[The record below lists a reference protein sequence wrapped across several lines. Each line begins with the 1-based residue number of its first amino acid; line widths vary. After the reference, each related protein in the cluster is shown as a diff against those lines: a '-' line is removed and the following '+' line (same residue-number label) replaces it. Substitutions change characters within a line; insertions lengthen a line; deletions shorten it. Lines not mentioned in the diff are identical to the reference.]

1 MRLFSVSSFSF
12 LCFQSRATSESGSDA
27 SYEVVKKSTRRALR
41 DRNNKVDY
49 NDSANLKKQLKGT
62 TAKRKRAVKTNKK
75 NQNDASS
82 VNFSEFEDY
91 SLVVISDS
99 PAGESG
105 KQARNNIETS
115 TPVAK
120 RTRCQEN
127 TFEKIRNSDLSHI
140 ETVSSPMSE
149 ISYSVYTP
157 ASSLQPGF
165 TSSNLSTPSI
175 LSSVAL
181 SNHNSNSAS
190 KIELDSCSNSRVKS
204 LTPENAVVQVERLRQ
219 SFILKHVSGRRKA
232 SNVISPEDVSLRLQS
247 LANSLSNSTNNRKPL
262 IHSGRKNTELNENSL
277 SLFDSPHI
285 LTRNRCKQTGKV
297 LNGRE
302 SHRKDSSSEAESG
315 EESEDLEEEESEDS
329 DEEEDDNVTSE
340 ENSVE
345 VDNLSAI
352 SENEDENE
360 TSEDDDDESSGE
372 SQISEQEESVEVDDI
387 DELQNSIRDLGISDN
402 GSRQSGETLYM
413 LNDDYVSNCSSG
425 SSSANS
431 AEISVSRDLFSPN
444 KISLIS
450 SKNSSKSDYFT
461 ASSSHLLDEE
471 YETAYD
477 DDSCGSDGK
486 RVGQQANQ
494 VVDIRVS

>member
-1 MRLFSVSSFSF
+1 M
-12 LCFQSRATSESGSDA
+12 
-27 SYEVVKKSTRRALR
+27 R

-62 TAKRKRAVKTNKK
+62 TAKRKRAVKANKK
-75 NQNDASS
+75 NQNEASS

-140 ETVSSPMSE
+140 ETVPSPMSE

-181 SNHNSNSAS
+181 SDHNSNSVS

-204 LTPENAVVQVERLRQ
+204 LTPENAIVQVERLRQ

-315 EESEDLEEEESEDS
+315 EESEDVEEEESEDS
-329 DEEEDDNVTSE
+329 DEEEDNNVTSE

-360 TSEDDDDESSGE
+360 TSEEEEESGGE
-372 SQISEQEESVEVDDI
+372 SQILEQEESVGADEI

-402 GSRQSGETLYM
+402 GSRQSDETLYM
-413 LNDDYVSNCSSG
+413 LNDDYVSDCSSG

-431 AEISVSRDLFSPN
+431 AEISGSRDLFSLN
-444 KISLIS
+444 KISLRS

-486 RVGQQANQ
+486 GVGQQADQ

>member
-1 MRLFSVSSFSF
+1 M
-12 LCFQSRATSESGSDA
+12 
-27 SYEVVKKSTRRALR
+27 R

-75 NQNDASS
+75 NQNEASS

-181 SNHNSNSAS
+181 SDHNSNSAS
-190 KIELDSCSNSRVKS
+190 KIQLDSCSNSRVKS

-219 SFILKHVSGRRKA
+219 SFILKHVSGRRKP
-232 SNVISPEDVSLRLQS
+232 SNVISREDVSLRLQS
-247 LANSLSNSTNNRKPL
+247 LANSLSNSTNNRKPF

-277 SLFDSPHI
+277 SLFDSPYI
-285 LTRNRCKQTGKV
+285 LTRNRCKQAGKV

-315 EESEDLEEEESEDS
+315 EESEDLEDEESEDS
-329 DEEEDDNVTSE
+329 DEEEDNNVTSE

-360 TSEDDDDESSGE
+360 MSEEGEESSSE
-372 SQISEQEESVEVDDI
+372 SQSSEQEESVEI
-387 DELQNSIRDLGISDN
+387 DEIDDLQNSIRDLGISDN

-425 SSSANS
+425 SSSSNS

-444 KISLIS
+444 KISLRS
-450 SKNSSKSDYFT
+450 SKNTSKSDYFT

-477 DDSCGSDGK
+477 DDSCESDGK
-486 RVGQQANQ
+486 RVGQQAADQ

>member
-1 MRLFSVSSFSF
+1 M
-12 LCFQSRATSESGSDA
+12 
-27 SYEVVKKSTRRALR
+27 R

-62 TAKRKRAVKTNKK
+62 TAKRKRTVKANKK
-75 NQNDASS
+75 NQNEASS

-181 SNHNSNSAS
+181 SDHNSNSAS

-247 LANSLSNSTNNRKPL
+247 LADSLSNSTNNRKPL
-262 IHSGRKNTELNENSL
+262 IHSVRKNTELNENSL

-302 SHRKDSSSEAESG
+302 SHRKDSSSEAESEAESG
-315 EESEDLEEEESEDS
+315 EESEDLEEEESDDS
-329 DEEEDDNVTSE
+329 DEEEDNNVTSE

-360 TSEDDDDESSGE
+360 TSEEEDESSGG
-372 SQISEQEESVEVDDI
+372 SQISEQVESVGADEI

-413 LNDDYVSNCSSG
+413 LNDDYVSDCSSG

-431 AEISVSRDLFSPN
+431 AEISASRDLFSPN
-444 KISLIS
+444 KISLRS

-477 DDSCGSDGK
+477 DESCGSDGK
-486 RVGQQANQ
+486 RVGQQADQ